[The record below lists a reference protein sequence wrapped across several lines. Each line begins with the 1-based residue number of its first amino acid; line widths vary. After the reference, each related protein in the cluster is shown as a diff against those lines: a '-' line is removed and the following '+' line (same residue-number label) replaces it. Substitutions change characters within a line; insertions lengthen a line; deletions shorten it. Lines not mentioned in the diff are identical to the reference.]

1 MDIKL
6 YEEPTLRDA
15 LSLLNTDT
23 PNWWAWINP
32 ENGEVYS
39 NVQSIIDG
47 VSVPSEADVNAKLTE
62 LQNIWNAENA
72 DYVLD
77 RKAQYK
83 SIKEQ
88 LDMQY
93 WDAVNGTTTWKD
105 HIAQVKSDN
114 PKPS

>member
-6 YEEPTLRDA
+6 FNQPTLRDA
-15 LSLLNTDT
+15 LSYLNTDT
-23 PNWWAWINP
+23 PNWWSWIDP

-47 VSVPSEADVNAKLTE
+47 VDVPSETVVNAKLTE
-62 LQNIWNAENA
+62 LQNVWNADNA
-72 DYVLD
+72 DYVLN
-77 RKAQYK
+77 RKSEYK

-93 WDAVNGTTTWKD
+93 WDLVNGTTTWKD
-105 HIAQVKSDN
+105 HIAEVKANN
-114 PKPS
+114 PKPL